1 MTTKAISH
9 FQADHILTRFV
20 FPPLYVVLVLAMLLT
35 TSCINTKRIVYLEDM
50 REDISYPMNAQPEMR
65 IQRDDRLSII
75 VNSRNPELTVPFNIS
90 TGGDFQVTSNG
101 DVSTTAG
108 SQKQEKGYM
117 VDLNGYIEFPILGK
131 LKVVDLTRKQVAD
144 LIKNRLIS
152 ENLINDPLIFV
163 DILNIKI
170 TVMGEVKSPQVLQV
184 EDSRITLLEAIT
196 RTGGVTTN
204 ALLDRVAVIRE
215 EGNERKMYMHDIR
228 SSDIFYSPCYYLQQN
243 DMVYIHPKFAEANT
257 KERRT
262 LGFYSFGVT
271 LLSLITTLT
280 VLLK

>member
-1 MTTKAISH
+1 MKNM
-9 FQADHILTRFV
+9 
-20 FPPLYVVLVLAMLLT
+20 YVVLVLAMLLT

-75 VNSRNPELTVPFNIS
+75 VNSRNPELTVPFNI
-90 TGGDFQVTSNG
+90 
-101 DVSTTAG
+101 STTAG

>member
-1 MTTKAISH
+1 MKNM
-9 FQADHILTRFV
+9 
-20 FPPLYVVLVLAMLLT
+20 YVVLVLAMLLT

-262 LGFYSFGVT
+262 LGLLLWSDSFKPDYHT
-271 LLSLITTLT
+271 DRIIKITNDCTKYGKT
-280 VLLK
+280 

>member
-1 MTTKAISH
+1 M
-9 FQADHILTRFV
+9 LTPQDVRSVQFEKNLRGYRTEDVDRFLDKV
-20 FPPLYVVLVLAMLLT
+20 
-35 TSCINTKRIVYLEDM
+35 E
-50 REDISYPMNAQPEMR
+50 Q
-65 IQRDDRLSII
+65 Q
-75 VNSRNPELTVPFNIS
+75 
-90 TGGDFQVTSNG
+90 
-101 DVSTTAG
+101 
-108 SQKQEKGYM
+108 
-117 VDLNGYIEFPILGK
+117 LGQDAEQMEA
-131 LKVVDLTRKQVAD
+131 LRKQVAD

>member
-1 MTTKAISH
+1 MK
-9 FQADHILTRFV
+9 HIL
-20 FPPLYVVLVLAMLLT
+20 LST
-35 TSCINTKRIVYLEDM
+35 TLQYRYYHI
-50 REDISYPMNAQPEMR
+50 YPEPAQR
-65 IQRDDRLSII
+65 HHKHH
-75 VNSRNPELTVPFNIS
+75 SRNHICNREIMNLCNPET
-90 TGGDFQVTSNG
+90 
-101 DVSTTAG
+101 G

>member
-1 MTTKAISH
+1 MKNM
-9 FQADHILTRFV
+9 
-20 FPPLYVVLVLAMLLT
+20 YVVLVLAMLLT

-90 TGGDFQVTSNG
+90 TG